1 MSSLIGS
8 GTTGSPKRM
17 RVAVA
22 GATGN
27 VGKHV
32 VRALLDAG
40 HEVRALT
47 RDHRKGEE
55 ILGKHE
61 RLRLVEGEGDDAG
74 ALCTAC
80 IKCDAAFL
88 ACANCD
94 EQQEN
99 EVAFVDNCRSAG
111 VEFLVKLGTIRQY
124 TSIDSDV
131 VYARRHAAIEEH
143 LAKTPPKCHMRWVVL
158 SPNCFMSNHLAD
170 VFGSLP
176 ASSTISYPLDADAG
190 ARLVDPRDV
199 GELAAAMLTRPENYG
214 ALHGRKL
221 DVSGPA
227 EVTMGELA
235 ELYSEALGRPIRF
248 ERVSVETWVAAASQH
263 IPAWLAGDVV
273 KNFELWNAGEL
284 CFETSP
290 EAQPLP
296 ARTMRQWVKE
306 WAPRSPP
313 PE

>member
-1 MSSLIGS
+1 MASMC
-8 GTTGSPKRM
+8 KKKM

-27 VGKHV
+27 VGQHV
-32 VRALLDAG
+32 VRALLDGG

-47 RDHRKGEE
+47 RDHRKGED

-99 EVAFVDNCRSAG
+99 EVAFINAARSAG

-131 VYARRHAAIEEH
+131 VYARRHAAIEAH
-143 LAKTPPKCHMRWVVL
+143 LEKTPPKCHMRWAVL

-199 GELAAAMLTRPENYG
+199 GELAAAMITNTENYD

-221 DVSGPA
+221 DVSGPEA
-227 EVTMGELA
+227 VTMGELA
-235 ELYSEALGRPIRF
+235 AMYAEALGRPIRF
-248 ERVSVETWVAAASQH
+248 ERVSVETWVAAASRH
-263 IPAWLAGDVV
+263 IPAWLAEDVV
-273 KNFELWNAGEL
+273 KNFELWNAG
-284 CFETSP
+284 
-290 EAQPLP
+290 
-296 ARTMRQWVKE
+296 
-306 WAPRSPP
+306 
-313 PE
+313 

>member
-1 MSSLIGS
+1 
-8 GTTGSPKRM
+8 
-17 RVAVA
+17 
-22 GATGN
+22 
-27 VGKHV
+27 
-32 VRALLDAG
+32 
-40 HEVRALT
+40 
-47 RDHRKGEE
+47 
-55 ILGKHE
+55 
-61 RLRLVEGEGDDAG
+61 
-74 ALCTAC
+74 
-80 IKCDAAFL
+80 
-88 ACANCD
+88 
-94 EQQEN
+94 
-99 EVAFVDNCRSAG
+99 
-111 VEFLVKLGTIRQY
+111 
-124 TSIDSDV
+124 
-131 VYARRHAAIEEH
+131 
-143 LAKTPPKCHMRWVVL
+143 
-158 SPNCFMSNHLAD
+158 MSNHLAD

-190 ARLVDPRDV
+190 ARVVDPRDV
-199 GELAAAMLTRPENYG
+199 GELAAAMLTNPENYD

-235 ELYSEALGRPIRF
+235 ALYSAELGRPIRF

-284 CFETSP
+284 CFETPP

-296 ARTMRQWVKE
+296 ARTMRQWVQE

>member
-1 MSSLIGS
+1 M
-8 GTTGSPKRM
+8 
-17 RVAVA
+17 
-22 GATGN
+22 
-27 VGKHV
+27 
-32 VRALLDAG
+32 
-40 HEVRALT
+40 
-47 RDHRKGEE
+47 
-55 ILGKHE
+55 
-61 RLRLVEGEGDDAG
+61 
-74 ALCTAC
+74 
-80 IKCDAAFL
+80 
-88 ACANCD
+88 
-94 EQQEN
+94 
-99 EVAFVDNCRSAG
+99 
-111 VEFLVKLGTIRQY
+111 KLGTIRQY

-263 IPAWLAGDVV
+263 IPAWLAEDVV
-273 KNFELWNAGEL
+273 KNFELWKAGEL
-284 CFETSP
+284 CFARRRRYSP
-290 EAQPLP
+290 CPRGRCGSGRQGVGAPEPPTRINNQPH
-296 ARTMRQWVKE
+296 
-306 WAPRSPP
+306 PRSSCPRAP
-313 PE
+313 SCRGSGCRSPSRTCTSAP